1 MANNCVAYSCYVIFA
16 FLGFWTFFSIVGAIH
31 YAVWYS
37 HFDLADVHIRTFNV
51 TPELELSYDMDIMI
65 AARHF
70 SSIRRIEQYSYEIR
84 TSHVGMR
91 IGASSVPGFHPGG
104 NKTLEITTTQNAT
117 RLPMGDL
124 GALVAQDLNATGRV
138 ARLHRGAGLHAALP
152 RAEEPPRVDVR
163 PHRQP
168 RQTLRLPDLRPQVL
182 RRLQLPSNVFKWRV
196 GLLLPQISKL
206 LPTSAFQHPFH
217 NQHLRVIAQ
226 GAHFFSCHIQAI
238 LGRYSGDI
246 R

>member
-138 ARLHRGAGLHAALP
+138 ALRVYIEGQVYTPLFLAQKNRRGWTCDLIVSPGKPFGSQIYDRKCCGDFNCL
-152 RAEEPPRVDVR
+152 
-163 PHRQP
+163 
-168 RQTLRLPDLRPQVL
+168 QTCSSGESDYCCRKSPNCC
-182 RRLQLPSNVFKWRV
+182 QLPPSSIR
-196 GLLLPQISKL
+196 ST
-206 LPTSAFQHPFH
+206 TS
-217 NQHLRVIAQ
+217 IC
-226 GAHFFSCHIQAI
+226 G
-238 LGRYSGDI
+238 
-246 R
+246 